1 MRDLG
6 APAHSAPAV
15 RVACCACAVLARTCA
30 ERKARGARHCTT
42 RLRVPGNS
50 RCCFAPAA
58 GTVPSALI
66 EGVEQ
71 VCHTLPSQVTH
82 TVACAVTCG
91 LSQGISAEA
100 LFPRHRKAR
109 WSRSWSRSLP
119 QTLEASHPVTS
130 THPGTATKDHTDQA
144 QGHRAARELSG
155 ERSLASH
162 PRTGQRPSGLSSPAG
177 GRTDYSALMQHVP
190 CHSGSRDA
198 PSVWSFL
205 GPHRVPPGQ
214 AFRRVCGVPSSAL
227 SGACS
232 LLLWPQGEGRTPG
245 WRPSTLS
252 WVLRPAARSQDRR
265 ASQVQHRARGSPP
278 LPANAGAPRL
288 QNGNCGRYTCRPGQ
302 RVRLR
307 QLLRAR
313 GPVLGARGSRAQAPA
328 SREPRSGDV
337 RARTRCACVVPADV
351 RGASGTHN
359 MRYMDAVATELPGTI
374 T

>member
-130 THPGTATKDHTDQA
+130 TRPGTATKDHTDQA

-177 GRTDYSALMQHVP
+177 GRTNYSALMQHVP

-227 SGACS
+227 SGPAPS
-232 LLLWPQGEGRTPG
+232 SSGRRG
-245 WRPSTLS
+245 RGG
-252 WVLRPAARSQDRR
+252 
-265 ASQVQHRARGSPP
+265 HRAGGLRLCLGCSGP
-278 LPANAGAPRL
+278 LPAHRTGGHLKYNIGLGAAPHSRRTRGPLASRMGTAGATRAVL
-288 QNGNCGRYTCRPGQ
+288 GSGCGSGSSSEPGG
-302 RVRLR
+302 RSW
-307 QLLRAR
+307 
-313 GPVLGARGSRAQAPA
+313 GLGARGLRPRLPA
-328 SREPRSGDV
+328 SRGVGTCGRVHGAPAWSRQ
-337 RARTRCACVVPADV
+337 TCAGRRGPTTCVTWTPWQPSFPVP
-351 RGASGTHN
+351 
-359 MRYMDAVATELPGTI
+359 
-374 T
+374 